1 MRAAMT
7 EERMPGWS
15 PPDRGALFVVSGPSG
30 VGKSTLVKAALATIP
45 ALQFSVSATTRP
57 PRPGEQD
64 GVHYHFVAPD
74 TFARWQQEGAFLE
87 HAEVYDQRYGTLR
100 GPTLQALSSGT
111 SLLLDIDV
119 QGARQIRE
127 ALPEAVHIFV
137 SPPTRES
144 LRERL
149 ISRGTDDPQVI
160 ERRMN
165 KATEQLRGCGSYDY
179 VVVNDVLEQAH
190 TVFQGILLA
199 ELSKTKR
206 RPTLVER
213 LASSD

>member
-1 MRAAMT
+1 
-7 EERMPGWS
+7 MPGWV

-30 VGKSTLVKAALATIP
+30 VGKSTLVRRALATIP
-45 ALQFSVSATTRP
+45 ALRFSVSATTRP
-57 PRPGEQD
+57 ARPDEQQ
-64 GVHYHFVAPD
+64 GVHYHFVD
-74 TFARWQQEGAFLE
+74 RSRFAAWVDEGAFLE
-87 HAEVYDQRYGTLR
+87 HAEVYDQCYGTLR
-100 GPTLQALSSGT
+100 APTLDAMSQGI

-127 ALPEAVHIFV
+127 CLPEAVHIFV
-137 SPPTRES
+137 SPPSREA

-149 ISRGTDDPQVI
+149 VARGTDNPAVI
-160 ERRMN
+160 ARRME

-179 VVVNDVLEQAH
+179 VVVNDVLELGH
-190 TVFQGILLA
+190 RVFQGVLLA

-213 LASSD
+213 LASS